1 MTTYFTIDTDNN
13 ITAHIEK
20 PEAAQ
25 GVEAF
30 ATEKAFHALAA
41 KWPANRLI
49 EIWNSLP
56 GVAPVKRF
64 TDRKRAASRVW
75 KQIQSLNPAPAQQ
88 TAHKPPKKAK
98 GAKAQPST
106 DAAATAR
113 DGSKKAEVI
122 ALMQRADGA
131 TLNEVM
137 TATGWQKHTVRGFVA
152 GALKKMGLTVEST
165 RRDDKERV
173 YRICA

>member
-1 MTTYFTIDTDNN
+1 MSTYFTIDTADN
-13 ITAHIEK
+13 ITSHAEK
-20 PEAAQ
+20 PTAAQ

-30 ATEKAFHALAA
+30 ATEKALCALAA

-56 GVAPVKRF
+56 GVVPVTKF
-64 TDRKRAASRVW
+64 ADRKRAAGRIW
-75 KQIQSLNPAPAQQ
+75 KQIQSLRPAPAQQ

-98 GAKAQPST
+98 GAKAQPSAE
-106 DAAATAR
+106 AAATAR
-113 DGSKKAEVI
+113 DGSKKAQVV

-131 TLNEVM
+131 TLTEVM